1 MDRKHPCAGQG
12 SNNKTVYLGPDGGIF
27 QKQPDNICPGC
38 GGKQRTYQKRTYALF
53 SPKLRMSLMR
63 NKSLEKGSTG
73 TLSVASETPCP
84 YCGADLGYYA
94 EFGDEL
100 QCEVC
105 NSKFSIEKRTE
116 YDYTVIEI
124 GTIPDITEE

>member
-1 MDRKHPCAGQG
+1 MKGQ
-12 SNNKTVYLGPDGGIF
+12 KI
-27 QKQPDNICPGC
+27 QKGD
-38 GGKQRTYQKRTYALF
+38 
-53 SPKLRMSLMR
+53 
-63 NKSLEKGSTG
+63 TG
-73 TLSVASETPCP
+73 TLSIASQTPCP

-116 YDYTVIEI
+116 YDFTVIEI
-124 GTIPDITEE
+124 GIPPEKPEE